1 MHEDNLLQKT
11 MKIKEVQIIKIAKSI
26 VIEVEENEFKL
37 QEANKLVRQYIETNK
52 LDGVENVIVRFTNKT
67 KKNASHHSR
76 NASHHSRVG
85 YYTVTIEN
93 PELIILNECAGYIAY
108 ITHSNESCE
117 NLAMRIVKAEGVIG
131 HFEHE
136 KAIRIKEGIEKNTPF
151 RVSIKP
157 TAIIMDEA

>member
-1 MHEDNLLQKT
+1 

-37 QEANKLVRQYIETNK
+37 QEANKLIRQYIETNK
-52 LDGVENVIVRFTNKT
+52 LDGVENVIVRFANKT
-67 KKNASHHSR
+67 KKNASR
-76 NASHHSRVG
+76 HSRVG

-93 PELIILNECAGYIAY
+93 PELNILNECAGYIGY

-117 NLAMRIVKAEGVIG
+117 NLAVRIAKAEGVIG

-136 KAIRIKEGIEKNTPF
+136 KAMRIKEGLEKNTPF
-151 RVSIKP
+151 RVNIKP
-157 TAIIMDEA
+157 TIIIMNEA

>member
-1 MHEDNLLQKT
+1 

-26 VIEVEENEFKL
+26 VIEVEENEFRL
-37 QEANKLVRQYIETNK
+37 QEANKLMRQYIETNK
-52 LDGVENVIVRFTNKT
+52 LDRVENVIVRFVNKT
-67 KKNASHHSR
+67 KK

-93 PELIILNECAGYIAY
+93 PELNILNECVGYIGY

-117 NLAMRIVKAEGVIG
+117 NLAMRIAKAKGVIG

-136 KAIRIKEGIEKNTPF
+136 KAMRIKEGIEKNTPF
-151 RVSIKP
+151 RVNIKP

>member
-76 NASHHSRVG
+76 AG